1 MVQRAQAMLPEKRV
15 FYTLIFLFLF
25 KKSIQP
31 QVPLRLPCF
40 DFRPV
45 SNHGM
50 PLVKSV
56 LQVYKFTWDDIL
68 RSYASKSTI
77 TYSITKLLITAV
89 FGCYKDLTLSDLT

>member
-1 MVQRAQAMLPEKRV
+1 MD
-15 FYTLIFLFLF
+15 FYGFFIDFFIDFFIVIF
-25 KKSIQP
+25 KGSILVCIYQP

-50 PLVKSV
+50 PLVKSI